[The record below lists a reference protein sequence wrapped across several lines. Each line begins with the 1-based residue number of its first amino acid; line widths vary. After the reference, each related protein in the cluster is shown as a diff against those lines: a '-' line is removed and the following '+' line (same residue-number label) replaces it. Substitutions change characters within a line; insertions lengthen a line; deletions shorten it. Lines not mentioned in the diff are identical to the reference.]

1 MDTNPEQE
9 VTEQT
14 PEDDLLSALS
24 GDESEVYEDQTE
36 ETAEDEAVGE
46 VAEELEEIEYEGV
59 AAKVPPK
66 IAEVIKKAESLQ
78 KDYTQKTQ
86 EVAETRRAVEDKSK
100 YLQARETIIQH
111 AFKEAA
117 EVESLNAQL
126 QQFDA
131 LDWNALFNE
140 DGQRAMQLSFARQ
153 QLQNKLA
160 QSQGKLNQVIAKAQ
174 QAQAEHQAKQTELG
188 RAELQRRLGKAS
200 EADLQSTWKQ
210 GLEIGFSEKE
220 LKEST
225 DPRLMHA
232 LYKAAKWDE
241 MQKAAPKAMKKVAE
255 APKAVKPS
263 APQPKQSK
271 DNRAAMDRLRKTGRA
286 EALINF
292 L

>member
-9 VTEQT
+9 VTELT

-24 GDESEVYEDQTE
+24 GDESEVEDDQSE
-36 ETAEDEAVGE
+36 ETAEDETDGE
-46 VAEELEEIEYEGV
+46 VAEELEEVEFEGV

-86 EVAETRRAVEDKSK
+86 EVAETRKAVEDKSQ
-100 YLQARETIIQH
+100 YLQARETILQH

-117 EVESLNAQL
+117 EVESINAQL
-126 QQFDA
+126 QQFDS

-174 QAQAEHQAKQTELG
+174 QAQAQHLQKQLEVG

-200 EADLQSTWKQ
+200 EAELQATMKQ
-210 GLEIGFSEKE
+210 GLELGFSESEMKT
-220 LKEST
+220 ST

-232 LYKAAKWDE
+232 LYKAAKWDA
-241 MQKAAPKAMKKVAE
+241 MQQAKPQAMKKIAE

>member
-24 GDESEVYEDQTE
+24 GDESEVDEDQSE
-36 ETAEDEAVGE
+36 ETAEDEADGE
-46 VAEELEEIEYEGV
+46 VAEELEEVEFEGV

-66 IAEVIKKAESLQ
+66 IAEVLKKAESLQ

-86 EVAETRRAVEDKSK
+86 EVAETRKAVEDKSQ
-100 YLQARETIIQH
+100 YLQARETILQH

-117 EVESLNAQL
+117 EVESINAQL
-126 QQFDA
+126 QQFDS

-174 QAQAEHQAKQTELG
+174 QAQAEHLQKQTEIG

-200 EADLQSTWKQ
+200 EADLQATWKQ
-210 GLEIGFSEKE
+210 GLDLGFSEKE
-220 LKEST
+220 MKGST

-232 LYKAAKWDE
+232 LYKAAKWDA
-241 MQKAAPKAMKKVAE
+241 MQQAKPQAMKKIAE

>member
-24 GDESEVYEDQTE
+24 GDESEVDEDQTE
-36 ETAEDEAVGE
+36 ETAEDEADGE

-86 EVAETRRAVEDKSK
+86 EVAEQRRVVEDRQHYVATKELI
-100 YLQARETIIQH
+100 LQS

-117 EVESLNAQL
+117 EVESLSAQL

-160 QSQGKLNQVIAKAQ
+160 QSQGKLNQVVAKAQ

-188 RAELQRRLGKAS
+188 RAEVQRRLGKAS
-200 EADLQSTWKQ
+200 EAELQATWKQ
-210 GLEIGFSEKE
+210 GLDLGFSEKE
-220 LKEST
+220 MKDST

-232 LYKAAKWDE
+232 LYKAAKWDA
-241 MQKAAPKAMKKVAE
+241 MQQAAPKAMKKVAE

-271 DNRAAMDRLRKTGRA
+271 ENRAAIDRLRKTGRA

>member
-24 GDESEVYEDQTE
+24 GDESEVDEDQTE
-36 ETAEDEAVGE
+36 ETAEDEADGE

-86 EVAETRRAVEDKSK
+86 EVAEQRRVVEDRQHYVATKELI
-100 YLQARETIIQH
+100 LQS

-117 EVESLNAQL
+117 EVESLSAQL

-160 QSQGKLNQVIAKAQ
+160 QSQGKLNQVVAKAQ

-188 RAELQRRLGKAS
+188 RVEVQRRLGKAS
-200 EADLQSTWKQ
+200 EAELQATWKQ
-210 GLEIGFSEKE
+210 GLDLGFSEKE
-220 LKEST
+220 MKDST

-232 LYKAAKWDE
+232 LYKAAKWDA
-241 MQKAAPKAMKKVAE
+241 MQQAAPKAMKKVAE

-271 DNRAAMDRLRKTGRA
+271 ENRAAIDRLRKTGRA

>member
-9 VTEQT
+9 VTELT

-24 GDESEVYEDQTE
+24 GDESEVEDDQSE
-36 ETAEDEAVGE
+36 ETAEDEADGE
-46 VAEELEEIEYEGV
+46 VAEELEEVEFEGV

-86 EVAETRRAVEDKSK
+86 EVAETRKAVEDKSQ
-100 YLQARETIIQH
+100 YLQARETILQH

-117 EVESLNAQL
+117 EVESINAQL
-126 QQFDA
+126 QQFDS

-174 QAQAEHQAKQTELG
+174 QAQAQHLQKQLEVG

-200 EADLQSTWKQ
+200 DAELQATMKQ
-210 GLEIGFSEKE
+210 GLELGFSESEMKT
-220 LKEST
+220 ST

-241 MQKAAPKAMKKVAE
+241 MQKAKPQAMKKIAE